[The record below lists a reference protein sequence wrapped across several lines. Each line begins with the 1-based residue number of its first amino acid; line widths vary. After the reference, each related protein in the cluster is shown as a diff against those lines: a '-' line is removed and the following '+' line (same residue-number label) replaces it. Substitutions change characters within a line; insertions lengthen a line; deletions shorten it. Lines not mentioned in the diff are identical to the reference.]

1 MTGLSMA
8 QTIVLAAS
16 VLVVAEDFA
25 EKGRWEVDEVRV
37 Y

>member
-1 MTGLSMA
+1 MGFSMA

-16 VLVVAEDFA
+16 VFVAGEDFA
-25 EKGRWEVDEVRV
+25 EKGRWEVGEARA